1 MPVLKYCRKDR
12 TWSFSCDRQLFGFAG
27 ARTELAGGR
36 RIVFE
41 DVSPKNYNNIKL
53 FKSVFREEAKADRA
67 AVERIRALSEEQKT
81 DWVEKY
87 RGLLS
92 GTPYAHQ
99 VRSIQAMQTC
109 DRLALLLEQGLGK
122 TYISI
127 MSMRMFKAR
136 DGYLRALVMCPA
148 IVFESWLA
156 EFDKF
161 APELKVLKYKGDL
174 PTRLS
179 VQDRIRNGE
188 EFDVLLTTYDMLRSP
203 DNKKKNTYKG
213 IAWERLPC
221 DVRERIAAALFSGD
235 GKARK
240 LLLDEGKSGNRTWYS
255 KCGKLF
261 EEVDAGK
268 NRALLTV
275 FPDVARELKLFMA
288 EFDRCLK
295 ADRAEEFF
303 NGLDLSVT
311 VFDEASRLIN
321 HNSHTA
327 QSMEQLK
334 TRRMYMLSGTL
345 CVGRPTDMYM
355 PMRILDRSIF
365 GMNWWQFRNRYCNV
379 SSYNSNIITGYKNV
393 DDLKHKIQPFTIS
406 YLREECLDLPER
418 TIVTCYYSVDD
429 TIRRMYNAILEADD
443 RIIVNKKPVY
453 CYLDVQKIQKCMQ
466 VLSGFIHVTPGTE
479 LCGECGEQ
487 QILACEEAG
496 IKPANNR
503 CRRHLEF
510 KGGEYDTD
518 IELPEN
524 PKLQM
529 LENDLTEIT
538 PTEKVIVWAWYQFD
552 LTKIEELLKKLKISY
567 ITANEPRCAQRFEE
581 DDGIRV
587 FLGQVAQGIG
597 ITLNSATTTIYYSHG
612 TALEPRLQ
620 SMDRNMRI
628 GQKKPVVVRDYVC
641 RGSVEAA
648 IVELLQHKDNV
659 HEFIQKAVECLGCS
673 RLPGCQEHGVRKY
686 GRGCLYHD
694 DMVAACTKRK
704 LSLDPI

>member
-1 MPVLKYCRKDR
+1 MPVLRYNAVDR
-12 TWSFSCDRQLFGFAG
+12 IFSFQYDKPLFGFAG
-27 ARTELAGGR
+27 ARIELAGSK

-41 DVSPKNYNNIKL
+41 DVSPKNYNNIRL
-53 FKSVFREEAKADRA
+53 FKSTFGEEAKADKA
-67 AVERIRALSEEQKT
+67 AVERIREISAEQKT
-81 DWVEKY
+81 NWVEKY
-87 RGLLS
+87 RDLLA

-99 VRSIQAMQTC
+99 EVSIQAMQTS

-156 EFDKF
+156 EIEKF

-174 PTRLS
+174 LTRLS
-179 VQDRIRNGE
+179 VQDRVRNGE
-188 EFDVLLTTYDMLRSP
+188 EFDILLTTYDMLRDP
-203 DNKKKNTYKG
+203 TNKKQNTYKG
-213 IAWERLPC
+213 IAWARLPFAI
-221 DVRERIAAALFSGD
+221 RERIANVLFAAD
-235 GKARK
+235 EKARK
-240 LLLDEGKSGNRTWYS
+240 VLLDTSKAGNKTWYS
-255 KCGKLF
+255 KCGKFF
-261 EEVDAGK
+261 EEVDSKK
-268 NRALLTV
+268 NKAILSV
-275 FPDVARELKLFMA
+275 FPDVARELKQFMQ
-288 EFDRCLK
+288 EIDRCVK

-303 NGLDLSVT
+303 NSLDLSVT

-327 QSMEQLK
+327 QAMEQLK

-365 GMNWWQFRNRYCNV
+365 GMNWWQFRAKYCNV
-379 SSYNSNIITGYKNV
+379 SSYNANIITGYKNV
-393 DDLKHKIQPFTIS
+393 DDLKRKIAPFTIT

-418 TIVTCYYSVDD
+418 TIVTCYYTVED
-429 TIRRMYNAILEADD
+429 TIRRMYNAILSAKDK
-443 RIIVNKKPVY
+443 IVVNKKPVY

-466 VLSGFIHVTPGTE
+466 VLSGFVHVTPGTE

-496 IKPANNR
+496 IKPANTR

-510 KGGEYDTD
+510 KGGEFDMD

-524 PKLQM
+524 PKLEM

-552 LTKIEELLKKLKISY
+552 LMKIEELLKKLKIPY
-567 ITANEPRCAQRFEE
+567 ITANEPKCAQRFEA
-581 DDGIRV
+581 DDSIRV

-659 HEFIQKAVECLGCS
+659 HEFIQKAVECLGCD
-673 RLPGCQEHGVRKY
+673 RFADCQSDGVRKY
-686 GRGCLYHD
+686 GRGCMYYG
-694 DMVAACTKRK
+694 DMQAACTKKK
-704 LSLDPI
+704 LSLNPI